1 MEKQE
6 LIDWICDLFQI
17 EQCPQQIL
25 GQIHKFTRERG
36 YSYKDIARA
45 LAFYVEVDGGKLEP
59 KYGIGIVPFVMERA
73 QAYFKKLE
81 LEKEQQR
88 RAAQTHKKENRVTTT
103 ISCTVNQKKPKRK
116 QIDISQID

>member
-6 LIDWICDLFQI
+6 LIDWICDLFEI

-25 GQIHKFTRERG
+25 GQIHRFTRERG

-45 LAFYVEVDGGKLEP
+45 LAFYTEVDGGKLEP

-73 QAYFKKLE
+73 QAYFRQLE
-81 LEKEQQR
+81 FEKEQQKQ
-88 RAAQTHKKENRVTTT
+88 AAAAHKKDRHATTT
-103 ISCTVNQKKPKRK
+103 INCAMGAKKLKRK
-116 QIDISQID
+116 QIDISQLD

>member
-6 LIDWICDLFQI
+6 LIAWICDLFEI

-25 GQIHKFTRERG
+25 GQIHRFTRERG

-45 LAFYVEVDGGKLEP
+45 LAFYVEVDDGKLDP

-73 QAYFKKLE
+73 QTYFKKLE
-81 LEKEQQR
+81 LEKEQQK
-88 RAAQTHKKENRVTTT
+88 RAAEAHKKEKHATTT
-103 ISCTVNQKKPKRK
+103 INCGLNQKKRKRK
-116 QIDISQID
+116 QIDISQLD

>member
-6 LIDWICDLFQI
+6 LIAWICDLFEI
-17 EQCPQQIL
+17 KQCPQQIL
-25 GQIHKFTRERG
+25 GQIHRFTRERG

-73 QAYFKKLE
+73 QAYFRQLE
-81 LEKEQQR
+81 REKEQQVK
-88 RAAQTHKKENRVTTT
+88 AAEAHKKDKHATTT
-103 ISCTVNQKKPKRK
+103 INCSVGAKKLKRK
-116 QIDISQID
+116 QIDISQLD